1 MAFFMTYSYHL
12 MVIFFAGIFIWI
24 LFTQENLTKQVAC
37 AILLI
42 PLILRVFL
50 IR

>member
-1 MAFFMTYSYHL
+1 MAFFMAYSYHL
-12 MVIFFAGIFIWI
+12 MVIFFTGIFIWV
-24 LFTQENLTKQVAC
+24 LFTQESFPKQISC

>member
-1 MAFFMTYSYHL
+1 MAFFMTYSYHV
-12 MVIFFAGIFIWI
+12 MVIFFTGIFIWI
-24 LFTQENLTKQVAC
+24 LFTQESFTKQIAC

-42 PLILRVFL
+42 PLILRMFL